1 MDKVVSMFVWFVCVL
16 ITAIEA
22 VNHSWEHQ
30 PYSHNHLE
38 ENFGL
43 YKDHYG
49 DSGNYVMN
57 GRNMLEEAHQYASS
71 MEQHDK
77 RDLEALLSFKKAITS
92 DPFRSLSNWTT
103 DNSENVCLWNGIWC
117 RRRTKRVVAIIL
129 SGF

>member
-43 YKDHYG
+43 YKDHYDEICD
-49 DSGNYVMN
+49 DSVMN
-57 GRNMLEEAHQYASS
+57 GRNILEESHQYASS
-71 MEQHDK
+71 MEQDDK
-77 RDLEALLSFKKAITS
+77 RDLEAL
-92 DPFRSLSNWTT
+92 
-103 DNSENVCLWNGIWC
+103 
-117 RRRTKRVVAIIL
+117 
-129 SGF
+129 